1 MSPFSTIMNGCIGG
15 LTFGMYYQYI
25 TLKQIKEH
33 NEKIEKQQN
42 EFRDKMNKNFMYFS
56 FLN

>member
-1 MSPFSTIMNGCIGG
+1 MNFIIEGFIGG
-15 LTFGMYYQYI
+15 LTFGMYHSYI
-25 TLKQIKEH
+25 SMKQIKEH

-42 EFRDKMNKNFMYFS
+42 EFRDKMNKKFMYFS